1 MTRTAVLGYPR
12 IGAGRELKKALERY
26 WSSDIDETSLRREA
40 ARIRAAHWKTQASAG
55 IDIIPSGDFSLY
67 DHVLDTA
74 AMVGVVPPRYGAAV
88 ERGFGAAVPRE
99 PGGGREPL
107 ALAAYFAMARGSQAT
122 SPPSMSAA
130 GRDLPALEMTKWF
143 DTNYHYIVPEISV
156 GQGFR
161 FAFP

>member
-26 WSSDIDETSLRREA
+26 WSSDIDEKSLREEA

-74 AMVGVVPPRYGAAV
+74 AMAGVVPARYG
-88 ERGFGAAVPRE
+88 
-99 PGGGREPL
+99 GRRDGVNSPCP
-107 ALAAYFAMARGSQAT
+107 AYFAMARGSQAD
-122 SPPSMSAA
+122 
-130 GRDLPALEMTKWF
+130 GRDVPALEMTKWF
-143 DTNYHYIVPEISV
+143 DTNYHYIVPGDLRRPEVSTCFHP
-156 GQGFR
+156 GDRCF
-161 FAFP
+161 